1 MRIAGGTA
9 ATILVI
15 LGVLHLYWAVGG
27 QWGKGAALPEHEG
40 RPVWRPSALGTG
52 LVALG
57 LFTMAAL
64 LLMRIGWLG
73 AYPEARSVH
82 VGVWLMAA
90 ILWLRALGDFRYVG
104 FFKRVRGTR
113 FARLD
118 TLIYSPLCLLLALL
132 ITLSV
137 SFDL

>member
-1 MRIAGGTA
+1 MRIAGATA

-15 LGVLHLYWAVGG
+15 LGIVHLYWAVGG
-27 QWGKGAALPEHEG
+27 EWGKGAAIPEHEG
-40 RPVWRPSALGTG
+40 KPVWRPSSLGTG

-57 LFTMAAL
+57 LFMMAAL

-73 AYPEARSVH
+73 VYTGANPVRM
-82 VGVWLMAA
+82 GLWLMAA
-90 ILWLRALGDFRYVG
+90 IFLVRAIGDFRYVG

-118 TLIYSPLCLLLALL
+118 TLAYSPLCLILALL
-132 ITLSV
+132 ITLSF
-137 SFDL
+137 SL